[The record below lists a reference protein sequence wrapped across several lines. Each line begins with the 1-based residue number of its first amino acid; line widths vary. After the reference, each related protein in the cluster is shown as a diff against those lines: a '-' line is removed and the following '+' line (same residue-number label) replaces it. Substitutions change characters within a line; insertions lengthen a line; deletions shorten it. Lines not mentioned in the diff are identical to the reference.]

1 MDNETIKQ
9 VGKKLYKMH
18 ILKERKRYWV
28 FRIRVFLHK
37 KAIDDL
43 LDFFNKTKLRQKM
56 LRNTPALL
64 GQTTRAFF
72 YKGSKFTK
80 RVELVK
86 KHIEILEEVATLE
99 LLEKIYVKKEE
110 IPIWSSIVDEQKL
123 DAKLFF
129 HAGQRKE
136 GCLSLMMTLD
146 NADLYQIM
154 FWLGVDKKGKRVLYV
169 GAIQGTPN
177 ANRTIKKLTKRFFG
191 YRTKN
196 LIFYIL
202 RQVARNF
209 GVEYIKAVT
218 NEGYYAMNH
227 LRIDRKLKTN
237 FAKFW
242 SECGG
247 IINGDRRFVEIPVEE
262 YRKDMSELKPSKRS
276 QHRKRFALLDEI
288 AANIDE
294 NMAGFLK

>member
-1 MDNETIKQ
+1 
-9 VGKKLYKMH
+9 MH

-28 FRIRVFLHK
+28 FRFRVYMH
-37 KAIDDL
+37 KAIIEDL
-43 LDFFNKTKLRQKM
+43 LDFFDQSKLRQKM

-72 YKGSKFTK
+72 YKGSKFK
-80 RVELVK
+80 ERAKLVK
-86 KHIEILEEVATLE
+86 KHIEILEDVVTTKM
-99 LLEKIYVKKEE
+99 LEKVYVKKEE
-110 IPIWSSIVDEQKL
+110 VLVWSTLFNEQRL
-123 DAKLFF
+123 DTKLFF

-146 NADLYQIM
+146 KSDLYQIM

-177 ANRTIKKLTKRFFG
+177 ANTTIKKLTKHFFG

-209 GVEYIKAVT
+209 GAEYIKAVT

-247 IINGDRRFVEIPVEE
+247 IINGDERFVEIPIEE
-262 YRKDMSELKPSKRS
+262 HRKKMSELKPSKRS
-276 QHRKRFALLDEI
+276 QHRKRFAMLDEI
-288 AANIDE
+288 NATIDE
-294 NMAGFLK
+294 NMSEFLK